1 MTALETRE
9 PVVETPEPRRH
20 FGSVVL
26 GAVLVGVGTLWFL
39 DALDVISIRAAVVLP
54 AILAIVGLALI
65 VGSFEGEHSGL
76 VVFGVFLTVAVIIS
90 AVAPVDAFRGG
101 VGERQFRAET
111 SADLATDYRLGVG
124 DMTLDFSD
132 LELTEPEV
140 IRASLG
146 AGTLQVVL
154 PEDLPVRIEASSGAG
169 EVTIFGQNSDGLSVS
184 RTYESPGFDPAEP
197 GLTLEL
203 EVATGEIEV
212 DR

>member
-9 PVVETPEPRRH
+9 PSVEAPEPRRH
-20 FGSVVL
+20 FGSIVL

-54 AILAIVGLALI
+54 AMLAIVGLALI

-76 VVFGVFLTVAVIIS
+76 VVFGVFLTVAVIIA
-90 AVAPVDAFRGG
+90 AVAPVDAFRAG

-111 SADLATDYRLGVG
+111 GADLATDYRLGVG

-132 LELTEPEV
+132 LELAEPEV

-146 AGTLQVVL
+146 AGTLQVDL
-154 PEDLPVRIEASSGAG
+154 PEDLPVRIEARSGAG
-169 EVTIFGQNSDGLSVS
+169 EVTIFGESSDGLSVS
-184 RTYESPGFDPAEP
+184 RTYESPGFDAAEP

>member
-9 PVVETPEPRRH
+9 PSVERQEPRRP

-26 GAVLVGVGTLWFL
+26 GAVLVGVGSLWFL

-54 AILAIVGLALI
+54 AMLAMVGLALI
-65 VGSFEGEHSGL
+65 VGSFDGEHSGL

-90 AVAPVDAFRGG
+90 AVTPVDAFRGG

-111 SADLATDYRLGVG
+111 SADLETDYRLGVG

-132 LELTEPEV
+132 LELTEPEA

-146 AGTLQVVL
+146 AGNLQVDL
-154 PEDLPVRIEASSGAG
+154 PEDLPVRIEARSGAG
-169 EVTIFGQNSDGLSVS
+169 QVTIFGEHSDGLSVS
-184 RTYESPGFDPAEP
+184 RTYESPGFDPAAP
-197 GLTLEL
+197 GLVLEL

>member
-1 MTALETRE
+1 MTAVETRE
-9 PVVETPEPRRH
+9 PSVDTRKGPRH

-26 GAVLVGVGTLWFL
+26 GTVLVGVGSLWFL

-54 AILAIVGLALI
+54 ATLAVVGLALI
-65 VGSFEGEHSGL
+65 VGSFDGEHSGL

-111 SADLATDYRLGVG
+111 GADLATDYRLGVG
-124 DMTLDFSD
+124 DMSLDFSD
-132 LELTEPEV
+132 LELTAPEA

-146 AGTLQVVL
+146 AGTLQVEL
-154 PEDLPVRIEASSGAG
+154 PEDLPVRIEARSGAG
-169 EVTIFGQNSDGLSVS
+169 EVTIFGENSDGLSVT
-184 RTYESPGFDPAEP
+184 RTYESPGFDPAQP
-197 GLTLEL
+197 GLILEL

>member
-1 MTALETRE
+1 MTAVEAREPSVETRKA
-9 PVVETPEPRRH
+9 PRH

-26 GAVLVGVGTLWFL
+26 GAVLVGVGSLWFL

-54 AILAIVGLALI
+54 AMLAIIGLALI
-65 VGSFEGEHSGL
+65 VGSFDGEHSGL

-90 AVAPVDAFRGG
+90 AVAPLDAFGGG

-111 SADLATDYRLGVG
+111 AADLTTDYRLGVG
-124 DMTLDFSD
+124 DMKLDFSD
-132 LELTEPEV
+132 LELTEPAA

-146 AGTLQVVL
+146 AGTMQVDL
-154 PEDLPVRIEASSGAG
+154 PEDLPVRIEARSGAG
-169 EVTIFGQNSDGLSVS
+169 EVTIFSEKSDGLSVS
-184 RTYESPGFDPAEP
+184 RTYESPGFDSAEP
-197 GLTLEL
+197 GLVLDL

>member
-9 PVVETPEPRRH
+9 PSVEKGGPPRH

-26 GAVLVGVGTLWFL
+26 GAVLVAVGSLWFL

-54 AILAIVGLALI
+54 AMLAIVGLALI
-65 VGSFEGEHSGL
+65 VGSFDGEHSGL

-111 SADLATDYRLGVG
+111 GADLETDYRLGVG
-124 DMTLDFSD
+124 DMRLDFSN
-132 LELTEPEV
+132 LELTEPEA

-146 AGTLQVVL
+146 AGTLQVDL
-154 PEDLPVRIEASSGAG
+154 PVDLPVRIEARSGAG
-169 EVTIFGQNSDGLSVS
+169 EVTIFGENSDGLSVS
-184 RTYESPGFDPAEP
+184 RTYESPGFDPAGP
-197 GLTLEL
+197 GLVLEL